1 MGKQYEVK
9 VGINSQSR
17 VSVEGEAR
25 LVRIFR
31 SDLGDAEADEVAA
44 LVPDLT
50 SDTPKSESAALRLK
64 PILLKLGKVG
74 YDAAIKIIIEWRIR
88 GLGVGLRQPFGLRCR
103 RLHIGRYYTSRS
115 TEPKKGL
122 S

>member
-1 MGKQYEVK
+1 MGEQYEVK

-64 PILLKLGKVG
+64 PILLKLGKDG
-74 YDAAIKIIIEWRIR
+74 YDAAIKIIIDIATAE
-88 GLGVGLRQPFGLRCR
+88 VKR
-103 RLHIGRYYTSRS
+103 RL
-115 TEPKKGL
+115 GL
-122 S
+122 